1 MAGAFC
7 VELQKAHRR
16 HDLLFCLLV
25 PLIVMLWTGSLLSPG
40 PDELANAY
48 SALFYSIPVDNVLIF
63 PIVMAVL
70 ASRLWDMEVKGSTWK
85 LLYTLQSRRSLFLGK
100 ALFGIMEVLLVT
112 FLEMGGV
119 FLTGKIYGYTEAFP
133 ISQSFYLTG
142 CTLAV
147 ELMLFFGSISA
158 HATGWKSASGT
169 LCRNHSIINRAVFC
183 FMPRFVTVYL
193 FLGGYFVPLGTY
205 EVANWD
211 QAAHTVTYGTRPY
224 NWGLLVFTVVL
235 VMLLFYAAWRRVQKQ
250 EV

>member
-1 MAGAFC
+1 MTGAFC
-7 VELQKAHRR
+7 IELQKAHRR

-48 SALFYSIPVDNVLIF
+48 SALFYSIPVANVLIF

-119 FLTGKIYGYTEAFP
+119 FLTGKIYGYTEAF
-133 ISQSFYLTG
+133 QS
-142 CTLAV
+142 V
-147 ELMLFFGSISA
+147 SFFI
-158 HATGWKSASGT
+158 
-169 LCRNHSIINRAVFC
+169 
-183 FMPRFVTVYL
+183 
-193 FLGGYFVPLGTY
+193 
-205 EVANWD
+205 
-211 QAAHTVTYGTRPY
+211 
-224 NWGLLVFTVVL
+224 
-235 VMLLFYAAWRRVQKQ
+235 
-250 EV
+250 

>member
-1 MAGAFC
+1 MAGTFR
-7 VELQKAHRR
+7 VEVQKAHRR

-25 PLIVMLWTGSLLSPG
+25 PLTVMLWTGGLSSPG

-48 SALFYSIPVDNVLIF
+48 SALFYSIPIGNVLLL
-63 PIVMAVL
+63 PIVMTVL
-70 ASRLWDMEVKGSTWK
+70 ASRLWDMEVRGSTWK

-119 FLTGKIYGYTEAFP
+119 FLTGKIYGYTETFP
-133 ISQSFYLTG
+133 VNQLFYLTG

-147 ELMLFFGSISA
+147 ELLLFSGAFLLLLLTGNPLLALCTGITASLTGLFSA
-158 HATGWKSASGT
+158 
-169 LCRNHSIINRAVFC
+169 
-183 FMPRFVTVYL
+183 FMPKVVSYFVPW
-193 FLGGYFVPLGTY
+193 GYFVLLGTY

-211 QAAHTVTYGTRPY
+211 QEAHTVTYGTRPY
-224 NWGLLVFTVVL
+224 NWGLLLFIVLL
-235 VMLLFYAAWRRVQKQ
+235 VMILFYAAWRRVQKQ

>member
-48 SALFYSIPVDNVLIF
+48 SALFYSIPVDNVL
-63 PIVMAVL
+63 
-70 ASRLWDMEVKGSTWK
+70 K

-133 ISQSFYLTG
+133 ISQLFYLTG

-147 ELMLFFGSISA
+147 ELMLFFGAFLLMLLAGNPLLALCAGIIASLTGLFSA
-158 HATGWKSASGT
+158 
-169 LCRNHSIINRAVFC
+169 
-183 FMPRFVTVYL
+183 FMPKVVSYFVPW
-193 FLGGYFVPLGTY
+193 GYFVPLGTY

>member
-1 MAGAFC
+1 
-7 VELQKAHRR
+7 
-16 HDLLFCLLV
+16 
-25 PLIVMLWTGSLLSPG
+25 
-40 PDELANAY
+40 
-48 SALFYSIPVDNVLIF
+48 
-63 PIVMAVL
+63 
-70 ASRLWDMEVKGSTWK
+70 MEVKGSTWK

-133 ISQSFYLTG
+133 ISQLFYLTG

-147 ELMLFFGSISA
+147 ELMLFFGAFLLMLLAGNPLLALCAGIIASLTGLFSA
-158 HATGWKSASGT
+158 
-169 LCRNHSIINRAVFC
+169 
-183 FMPRFVTVYL
+183 FMPKVVSYFVPW
-193 FLGGYFVPLGTY
+193 GYFVPLGTY

-235 VMLLFYAAWRRVQKQ
+235 VMLLVLCSMAKSTETGGVKDVKALYSGRKPKTACVSDLGAVFCTAAHFSNIWNF
-250 EV
+250 

>member
-70 ASRLWDMEVKGSTWK
+70 ASWLWDMEVKGSTWK

-133 ISQSFYLTG
+133 ISQLFYLTG

-147 ELMLFFGSISA
+147 ELMLFFGAFLLMLLAGNPLLALCAGIIASLTGLFSA
-158 HATGWKSASGT
+158 
-169 LCRNHSIINRAVFC
+169 
-183 FMPRFVTVYL
+183 FMPKVVSYFVPW
-193 FLGGYFVPLGTY
+193 GYFVPLGTY

>member
-48 SALFYSIPVDNVLIF
+48 SALFYSIPVANVLIF
-63 PIVMAVL
+63 PIVMALL

-100 ALFGIMEVLLVT
+100 ALFGTMEVVFIT
-112 FLEMGGV
+112 FLEMGGTY
-119 FLTGKIYGYTEAFP
+119 LTGKIYGYTEEFP
-133 ISQSFYLTG
+133 VNQFLYLTA
-142 CTLAV
+142 CTLMV
-147 ELMLFFGSISA
+147 ELLIFFGAFLIMILTKNPLPALCAGIVASLTGLFSA
-158 HATGWKSASGT
+158 
-169 LCRNHSIINRAVFC
+169 
-183 FMPRFVTVYL
+183 
-193 FLGGYFVPLGTY
+193 FLPQIVSYFVPWGYFIPLSSY
-205 EVANWD
+205 EVANWE
-211 QAAHTVTYGTRPY
+211 QTTHTITYGTRPY
-224 NWGLLVFTVVL
+224 NWGLLIFTL
-235 VMLLFYAAWRRVQKQ
+235 ILIMILFYASWCRVQKQ

>member
-133 ISQSFYLTG
+133 ISQLFYLTG

-147 ELMLFFGSISA
+147 ELMLFFGAFLLMLTGLFSA
-158 HATGWKSASGT
+158 
-169 LCRNHSIINRAVFC
+169 
-183 FMPRFVTVYL
+183 FMPKVVSYFVPW
-193 FLGGYFVPLGTY
+193 GYFVPLGTY

>member
-100 ALFGIMEVLLVT
+100 ALFGIMEVLLVNLSGNGRRISDRKNIWLHGGFSNQSA
-112 FLEMGGV
+112 FLSDRLYTGGG
-119 FLTGKIYGYTEAFP
+119 TDA
-133 ISQSFYLTG
+133 
-142 CTLAV
+142 
-147 ELMLFFGSISA
+147 LFWSISA

-183 FMPRFVTVYL
+183 FYAKGCQL
-193 FLGGYFVPLGTY
+193 FCSLG
-205 EVANWD
+205 
-211 QAAHTVTYGTRPY
+211 
-224 NWGLLVFTVVL
+224 
-235 VMLLFYAAWRRVQKQ
+235 LFCSAGNL
-250 EV
+250 

>member
-1 MAGAFC
+1 MAGAFY

-48 SALFYSIPVDNVLIF
+48 SALFYSIPVANVLIF

-133 ISQSFYLTG
+133 ISQLFYLALCAGIIASLTG
-142 CTLAV
+142 
-147 ELMLFFGSISA
+147 LFSA
-158 HATGWKSASGT
+158 
-169 LCRNHSIINRAVFC
+169 
-183 FMPRFVTVYL
+183 FMPKVVSYFVPW
-193 FLGGYFVPLGTY
+193 GYFVPLGTY

>member
-133 ISQSFYLTG
+133 ISQLFYLTG

-147 ELMLFFGSISA
+147 ELMLFFGA
-158 HATGWKSASGT
+158 
-169 LCRNHSIINRAVFC
+169 
-183 FMPRFVTVYL
+183 
-193 FLGGYFVPLGTY
+193 FLL
-205 EVANWD
+205 
-211 QAAHTVTYGTRPY
+211 
-224 NWGLLVFTVVL
+224 
-235 VMLLFYAAWRRVQKQ
+235 MLLAGNPLLALCAGIIAS
-250 EV
+250 

>member
-48 SALFYSIPVDNVLIF
+48 SALFYSIPVANVLIF

-133 ISQSFYLTG
+133 ISQLFYLTG

-147 ELMLFFGSISA
+147 ELMLFFGAFLLMLLAGNPLLALCAGIIASLTGLFSA
-158 HATGWKSASGT
+158 
-169 LCRNHSIINRAVFC
+169 
-183 FMPRFVTVYL
+183 FMPKVVS
-193 FLGGYFVPLGTY
+193 YFIP
-205 EVANWD
+205 
-211 QAAHTVTYGTRPY
+211 
-224 NWGLLVFTVVL
+224 
-235 VMLLFYAAWRRVQKQ
+235 K
-250 EV
+250 